1 MAHAKCKVGTLQMG
15 KKKRGE
21 LKVLA
26 ENRTAKKKKKVTEPR
41 FKPKQGLPSQTP
53 RLAMGE

>member
-15 KKKRGE
+15 KKKRRE

-26 ENRTAKKKKKVTEPR
+26 ENRTAKKKKVTEPR

>member
-26 ENRTAKKKKKVTEPR
+26 ENHTEKKKKVTEPR